1 LGVSVGFDF
10 VIVFETLQE
19 KHYAMQ
25 HYANL
30 DATSATQRK
39 LANGRPA
46 DLSQADVF
54 TKLGRCNLFRVVYS
68 ER

>member
-10 VIVFETLQE
+10 VTVFETLQE

-30 DATSATQRK
+30 DAE
-39 LANGRPA
+39 G
-46 DLSQADVF
+46 
-54 TKLGRCNLFRVVYS
+54 CNVGNTEETR
-68 ER
+68 